1 MEESG
6 QTGIARRVL
15 ILTARMGGGHDA
27 AAAELANRVRRR
39 WPGSD
44 VRLVDTLDAMGP
56 GVGTV
61 FRAIYV
67 ANVRCT
73 PWLYQLFYDS
83 LWRHRWFAR
92 ISKAATS
99 AWAGRRLATEI
110 EDFGP
115 DLILSTYPLAAGGL
129 DWLRRR
135 RSLAAETYAWVT
147 DFAPHPFWL
156 YRRLDNT
163 FLVHEAVLGTAEAAE
178 PGVPVAV
185 AAAPVSPAFHPGD
198 EARGRFRLGLEPDDL
213 VVLVSGG
220 AYGFGAIA
228 EAVRA
233 ALDAG
238 PTVRVVVACGRNER
252 LRRRLAGQF
261 ADRDSYRL
269 RLLGWRDDMPDV
281 TRAADVV
288 VTNAGGMTA
297 LEALECDLPVVL
309 YRPIAA
315 HGRANADSMA
325 TAGLATVCC
334 EPDDLTRAVVRL
346 AEAGDR
352 TSAAARYHAGTGV
365 DPLHHLGTVGSRD
378 ADADRRRPW
387 PLRSQDVFF
396 LYVQNASI
404 SQQVG
409 AIITARADPGAAP
422 LTAELLR
429 QRIGQALPLLPEL
442 RRRPVSRGRLRRPGW
457 ITDPD
462 VDLGRHVVTEIAA
475 DDDDVRRLMDRFWS
489 EPLALDTPPWQVLLI
504 TRIGADSVL
513 GFKFH
518 HSLGDAMS
526 LIGALDR
533 IVDPPD
539 LRRRR
544 RSAGQVRRARA
555 PERIRRLGR
564 IARGITELGVHAAAP
579 ATALNQPLTAGS
591 RGVLTL
597 AVGSRDLR
605 AISARLRCRGSEL
618 MLAILAEA
626 MARSGLASP
635 PSSRSGRAPQRIRTM
650 VPVAM
655 GLAAGRRTGGNRTGV
670 VSIDLPLGAQ
680 DFESR
685 LASIRHDLGHRTGL
699 GEPEA
704 GAFVIA
710 AIGAFPA
717 PVHAWMSRR
726 IYNAAFFNLLV
737 SYIPGSPRPRRLAG
751 HTLTEVYPVLALAE
765 DVPLAIGVMR
775 YAGTTGICLLFD
787 EKVRRQTT
795 ELRAAIWEVITE
807 QSEEQQVA
815 PTTEGMGWRR
825 GTS

>member
-1 MEESG
+1 MQETGE
-6 QTGIARRVL
+6 TGIARRVL

-27 AAAELANRVRRR
+27 AAAALAGQICRR

-44 VRLVDTLDAMGP
+44 VRVVDTLDVMGA
-56 GVGTV
+56 GIGTV

-67 ANVRCT
+67 VNVRYT
-73 PWLYQLFYDS
+73 PCLYQFFYDS

-92 ISKAATS
+92 TSKALTS

-129 DWLRRR
+129 AWLRRR
-135 RSLAAETYAWVT
+135 RSLAAGTYAWVT

-156 YRRLDNT
+156 YRGLDNT
-163 FLVHEAVLGTAEAAE
+163 FVVHESVLGAVEAAE
-178 PGVPVAV
+178 PGMPADV
-185 AAAPVSPAFHPGD
+185 AAAPVSTAFHPGD
-198 EARGRFRLGLEPDDL
+198 RALGRLRLGLEAEDL
-213 VVLVSGG
+213 VVLISGG

-228 EAVRA
+228 DAVQA

-238 PTVRVVVACGRNER
+238 PDVRVVVACGRNER
-252 LRRRLAGQF
+252 LRRRLAGQVV
-261 ADRDSYRL
+261 DRSSYRL
-269 RLLGWRDDMPDV
+269 RLLGWRDDMPEV
-281 TRAADVV
+281 TRAADIV

-297 LEALECDLPVVL
+297 LEALQCDLPVVL

-315 HGRANADSMA
+315 HGRANAQSMA
-325 TAGLATVCC
+325 AAGIAMVCS
-334 EPDDLTRAVVRL
+334 EPDELTRIISKL
-346 AEAGDR
+346 AQDGDW
-352 TSAAARYHAGTGV
+352 TSAAARYHAGTGS
-365 DPLHHLGTVGSRD
+365 DPLRQIGTSPRE
-378 ADADRRRPW
+378 DRSDQRRPW
-387 PLRSQDVFF
+387 PLRSQDAFF

-409 AIITARADPGAAP
+409 AIIVARADAGAAP
-422 LTAELLR
+422 LTGELLR
-429 QRIGQALPLLPEL
+429 ERIGQALPLLSEL
-442 RRRPVSRGRLRRPGW
+442 RRRPVTRGRLRRPGW
-457 ITDPD
+457 ITDSG
-462 VDLGRHVVTEIAA
+462 VDLDRHVVEEAAA
-475 DDDDVRRLMDRFWS
+475 DDDGVRRLMDRFWS

-504 TRIGADSVL
+504 TRRGADSVL

-544 RSAGQVRRARA
+544 QWVRQVQPART

-564 IARGITELGVHAAAP
+564 IARGVWELGVHAAAP
-579 ATALNQPLTAGS
+579 ATGLNRPLSAAS

-597 AVGSRDLR
+597 SVASRDLR
-605 AISARLRCRGSEL
+605 AISARYRCRGSEL
-618 MLAILAEA
+618 MLTILAEA
-626 MARSGLASP
+626 IARSGLASP
-635 PSSRSGRAPQRIRTM
+635 KTRVARAPERIRTM

-655 GLAAGRRTGGNRTGV
+655 GLAAGGRTGGNRTGV

-680 DFESR
+680 DFASR
-685 LASIRHDLGHRTGL
+685 LAGVRRDLARRTEL

-704 GAFVIA
+704 GAFVMA
-710 AIGAFPA
+710 AIGGFPA

-726 IYNAAFFNLLV
+726 VYNAAFFNLLT

-765 DVPLAIGVMR
+765 DVPLAVGVMK
-775 YAGTTGICLLFD
+775 YGGTTGICLLFD
-787 EKVRRQTT
+787 ESVRRHAS
-795 ELRAAIWEVITE
+795 ELRAAIEEVIAE
-807 QSEEQQVA
+807 QLEEQQVTPDA
-815 PTTEGMGWRR
+815 AEGSGWQRR
-825 GTS
+825 TS